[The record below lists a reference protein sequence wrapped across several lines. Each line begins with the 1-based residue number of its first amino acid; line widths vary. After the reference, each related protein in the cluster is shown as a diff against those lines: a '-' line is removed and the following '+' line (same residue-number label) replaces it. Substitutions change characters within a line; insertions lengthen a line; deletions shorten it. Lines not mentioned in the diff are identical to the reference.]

1 MDYEFLGLSII
12 LIFTGITLILKNKF
26 WKLDDKD
33 LKKITEIQLFGSG
46 VASLLIG
53 VVVFIKLILTNNFN

>member
-26 WKLDDKD
+26 WKIDDKD
-33 LKKITEIQLFGSG
+33 LKKIPEIQLFGSG

-53 VVVFIKLILTNNFN
+53 LVILIKLILN